1 MSMCV
6 LNWIHFKFCLC
17 DDMRGVPVSM
27 GGGTNLERKVLW
39 GDQKWKIQLGGT
51 WPIGGT
57 LDYDGG
63 TSNP

>member
-1 MSMCV
+1 MG
-6 LNWIHFKFCLC
+6 
-17 DDMRGVPVSM
+17 GVPVSM
-27 GGGTNLERKVLW
+27 GGVTNFERIVLW
-39 GDQKWKIQLGGT
+39 GDQKLKIQLGGT